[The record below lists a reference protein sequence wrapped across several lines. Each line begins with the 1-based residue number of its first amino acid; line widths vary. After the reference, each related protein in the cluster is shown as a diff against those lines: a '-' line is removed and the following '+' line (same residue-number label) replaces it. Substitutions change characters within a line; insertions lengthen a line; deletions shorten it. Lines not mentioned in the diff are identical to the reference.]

1 MSKPAPKNAVAILF
15 ALQTLLFLVPIVVLG
30 SAIGWP
36 ASLRLPASEAL
47 PLIDANRVAVRVGY
61 SAYLAVSVALIPLA
75 FAFRA
80 WLAARGLAGW
90 MSDTLAFAGA
100 AAGVLKTLG
109 IVRWLAAMPLLAE
122 QYAAAD
128 EGTRQTIATIY
139 TGLNAYAGSV
149 GELLGVQLMGGLWIA
164 GVGAALVAAKMRW
177 IGLSGLAIGVMFVV
191 VGLRIFVPE
200 LAALQSVAIPV
211 ALVWLLAAAFAIWRA

>member
-1 MSKPAPKNAVAILF
+1 MLNPAPKNAVAILF
-15 ALQTLLFLVPIVVLG
+15 ALQTLLFLVPIIVLG

-36 ASLRLPASEAL
+36 ASLRLPAEAAL
-47 PLIDANRVAVRVGY
+47 PLIDANRFAVRVGY

-90 MSDTLAFAGA
+90 MFDTLAFAGA

-128 EGTRQTIATIY
+128 EGTRQNIAAVY

-149 GELLGVQLMGGLWIA
+149 GELLGVQLMGGLWIT
-164 GVGAALVAAKMRW
+164 GVGAALVVAKLRW
-177 IGLSGLAIGVMFVV
+177 IGFSGLAIGVMFVV

-200 LAALQSVAIPV
+200 LAALQSVVIPA
-211 ALVWLLAAAFAIWRA
+211 ALVWLMVVAYAIWRA

>member
-1 MSKPAPKNAVAILF
+1 MSKPAPSDALTILF
-15 ALQTLLFLVPIVVLG
+15 ALQAVLFLVPIAVLG

-36 ASLRLPASEAL
+36 ASLRLPAEEAL
-47 PLIDANRVAVRVGY
+47 PLVAANRTAVLVGY
-61 SAYLAVSVALIPLA
+61 GAYLAVSVALIPLA

-109 IVRWLAAMPLLAE
+109 IVRWLAAMPTLAD
-122 QYAAAD
+122 QYMAGDA
-128 EGTRQTIATIY
+128 GMRQTVALVY
-139 TGLNAYAGSV
+139 TGLNAYAGAV

-164 GVGAALVAAKMRW
+164 GVGVALAVAGKRW
-177 IGLSGLAIGVMFVV
+177 IGLSGLAIGALFVV
-191 VGLRIFVPE
+191 VALRIFVPA
-200 LAALQSVAIPV
+200 LAALQ
-211 ALVWLLAAAFAIWRA
+211 ALVVPAALAWFAVAAFAVRRA